1 MNVSHVNVGVKT
13 ISLMHMKAHR
23 GLGHKINKR
32 DELIGMGI
40 DKCLNPNS
48 SSLIANLHDVC
59 QHDAV
64 VGFDEELDGS
74 WEIVVFSTNR
84 RLCCG
89 NCLLDADSRFTGC
102 NGFCYK

>member
-74 WEIVVFSTNR
+74 WEIVVFSTNC
-84 RLCCG
+84 RLCRG
-89 NCLLDADSRFTGC
+89 DCLLDADSRFTGC
-102 NGFCYK
+102 NRFCYK